1 MYERTSE
8 HVIEVGAK
16 KGAGWN
22 VHNICMRETNAAAFN
37 TRPLYC
43 WSMVLLPCWT
53 RVCRRLAGNHSVCSW
68 ALFQG
73 FENGLLKSMGKLTAK
88 HNCVSMLGFSLFF
101 RLPCNHL
108 QALGHSCAHN
118 STAIFA
124 SHTTTRHVYLLSR
137 LFSFVKHILFT
148 YRDVRYHCVC
158 IISSCLLI
166 TYFITA
172 EVP

>member
-1 MYERTSE
+1 
-8 HVIEVGAK
+8 
-16 KGAGWN
+16 
-22 VHNICMRETNAAAFN
+22 MRETNAAAFN

-43 WSMVLLPCWT
+43 WRMVLLPCWT

-118 STAIFA
+118 STVTHHHTSCLPSVTPVFICQAHTVYIQGCEISLCVHYFELFA
-124 SHTTTRHVYLLSR
+124 NN
-137 LFSFVKHILFT
+137 LF
-148 YRDVRYHCVC
+148 YHCRGAVT
-158 IISSCLLI
+158 SQP
-166 TYFITA
+166 F
-172 EVP
+172 